1 VFTIALPPLRERG
14 EDLPMLVHHYVNRC
28 NRELGR
34 DIREVSPEA
43 MALLA
48 AYSWPGNVRELQSV
62 LKQSLLQASGTVLV
76 PAFLPESLT
85 HSKANRATPKREVD
99 GEIDFDAFIRQQI
112 ACTGRADSRPALA
125 AIACPTLVLTG
136 DEDNVIPNSLSVEM
150 ADAIPGAKLTVI
162 ARCGHLPQPEQPQAT
177 MDALVEWLR
186 F

>member
-1 VFTIALPPLRERG
+1 MHDMG
-14 EDLPMLVHHYVNRC
+14 D
-28 NRELGR
+28 
-34 DIREVSPEA
+34 DIGA
-43 MALLA
+43 
-48 AYSWPGNVRELQSV
+48 
-62 LKQSLLQASGTVLV
+62 
-76 PAFLPESLT
+76 
-85 HSKANRATPKREVD
+85 
-99 GEIDFDAFIRQQI
+99 DAFIRQQI